1 MKDFS
6 YYKDCFSTLHTA
18 KSKGFFAP
26 HKPLLL
32 LSVIDLVER
41 GIIRSNRIE
50 LSDALVATFKANTAK
65 YIGHSTVFS
74 PNIGQ
79 PFYHLQHEPFW
90 RLVPAEASA
99 ELDIAADP
107 QTAYGK
113 KSTSYAISTLRANY
127 RYALIDLELFQL
139 LQNEDARAQ
148 LRVTLISRYFSSQPS
163 TISPLALLPACLSLL
178 TLIA

>member
-50 LSDALVATFKANTAK
+50 LSETW
-65 YIGHSTVFS
+65 HSCRS
-74 PNIGQ
+74 AD
-79 PFYHLQHEPFW
+79 
-90 RLVPAEASA
+90 RLWQKV
-99 ELDIAADP
+99 D
-107 QTAYGK
+107 
-113 KSTSYAISTLRANY
+113 
-127 RYALIDLELFQL
+127 
-139 LQNEDARAQ
+139 Q
-148 LRVTLISRYFSSQPS
+148 LRHQHTPCQL
-163 TISPLALLPACLSLL
+163 PLRDD
-178 TLIA
+178 